1 MEKLAGVA
9 SLGKFLAMNTLK
21 LIDRKEFET
30 VDYCGSGP
38 FGVYSKWSS
47 EVVYRKKALLLAR
60 SHRTVV
66 QPNNFSADTKPAT
79 EDGAIKKSL

>member
-1 MEKLAGVA
+1 MVLRMEKLAGVA

-21 LIDRKEFET
+21 LIGMKEFEA

-47 EVVYRKKALLLAR
+47 EVVYRKKHCFGPK
-60 SHRTVV
+60 SQNCST
-66 QPNNFSADTKPAT
+66 TKQF
-79 EDGAIKKSL
+79 